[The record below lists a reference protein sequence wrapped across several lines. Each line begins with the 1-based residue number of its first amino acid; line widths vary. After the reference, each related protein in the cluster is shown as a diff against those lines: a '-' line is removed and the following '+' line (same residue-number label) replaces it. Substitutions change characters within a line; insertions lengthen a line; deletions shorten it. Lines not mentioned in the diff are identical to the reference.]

1 MKAKQ
6 KVDELVMA
14 NTGLKQL
21 LKLKNRELKNI
32 RKLAQTILDQR
43 TEVEQYFL
51 EALEQVK
58 SEIRQKREDEYRL
71 QMAEYNAQMRKA
83 TASKGSVKFPS
94 IKAPSHAG
102 GSQANSVLSGIM
114 GAGISREAPQMSMN
128 DKVDLRDL
136 SWEDRERV
144 LRLLFAKI
152 NNVQGQMEQL
162 AGNQPESQGISSD
175 MGMGMQGD
183 WNSNAGGN
191 YTSEQDYN
199 ANSQYTGS
207 GGGLGY
213 NKPELM

>member
-94 IKAPSHAG
+94 IKAPSHAS
-102 GSQANSVLSGIM
+102 GSQATSVLSGIM
-114 GAGISREAPQMSMN
+114 GAGLSREAPQMSMN

-136 SWEDRERV
+136 SWEDRESIEVIICEDQQCSRSDGTIGRTNQRARNIERDGHGNAR
-144 LRLLFAKI
+144 RL
-152 NNVQGQMEQL
+152 E
-162 AGNQPESQGISSD
+162 
-175 MGMGMQGD
+175 
-183 WNSNAGGN
+183 
-191 YTSEQDYN
+191 
-199 ANSQYTGS
+199 
-207 GGGLGY
+207 
-213 NKPELM
+213 

>member
-71 QMAEYNAQMRKA
+71 QMAEYNAQNAQSNGVERECQIPFHQS
-83 TASKGSVKFPS
+83 TVSCWRVPSK
-94 IKAPSHAG
+94 
-102 GSQANSVLSGIM
+102 
-114 GAGISREAPQMSMN
+114 
-128 DKVDLRDL
+128 
-136 SWEDRERV
+136 
-144 LRLLFAKI
+144 
-152 NNVQGQMEQL
+152 
-162 AGNQPESQGISSD
+162 
-175 MGMGMQGD
+175 
-183 WNSNAGGN
+183 
-191 YTSEQDYN
+191 
-199 ANSQYTGS
+199 
-207 GGGLGY
+207 
-213 NKPELM
+213 